1 MQGLGWRLVRT
12 MATSGITPSTA
23 LDAIRQQKKALRTIV
38 RRQLRNLSPDVKHQE
53 GKLPSLIAFFVL
65 PHQVWIWPL
74 AIFSVDHRIDGLV
87 AFCTDLQF
95 DPAGLKLY

>member
-1 MQGLGWRLVRT
+1 

-53 GKLPSLIAFFVL
+53 GKLPSLIALFSTASSGVD
-65 PHQVWIWPL
+65 L
-74 AIFSVDHRIDGLV
+74 AIGNFQR
-87 AFCTDLQF
+87 
-95 DPAGLKLY
+95 